1 RRTSRSRGK
10 LFYRL
15 VQQALLVDPVPGKA
29 LTATRPMA
37 TDDDLD
43 A

>member
-1 RRTSRSRGK
+1 
-10 LFYRL
+10 
-15 VQQALLVDPVPGKA
+15 LLVDPVPGKA